1 MGFGK
6 RRDREDNLVSMRHGE
21 FGVLLE
27 YPNGNDKLLINYP
40 SLPSEKKS
48 QLGLYMKIKLQTE
61 TMKKNKTT

>member
-48 QLGLYMKIKLQTE
+48 QLGL
-61 TMKKNKTT
+61 